1 MTALYASLQLR
12 AFWSPINKMPWVSRF
27 IIQSCMFCADEAYGS
42 WSVLGSIA
50 KHVAKDKPT
59 MSFNFSNM
67 KSEDIKITIIHQ
79 FGHALGFGHAMMRPE
94 DWEVLKEFV
103 DIKEMVRC
111 YDARNE
117 EDFEVL
123 WTGKELSEDVVNYDE
138 GSVMQYR

>member
-1 MTALYASLQLR
+1 
-12 AFWSPINKMPWVSRF
+12 
-27 IIQSCMFCADEAYGS
+27 MFLADVVFGS

-50 KHVAKDKPT
+50 KHVPKDKST

-67 KSEDIKITIIHQ
+67 KSEEIQITIIHQ
-79 FGHALGFGHAMMRPE
+79 FGHALGLGHALMKPG

-103 DIKEMVRC
+103 DIKEMARC

-117 EDFEVL
+117 EEFEVL
-123 WTGKELSEDVVNYDE
+123 WTGKGLSEDVNHDE